1 MNTTIYLIRH
11 STRLSNQ
18 RIEEYKSNDS
28 QTIKREKI
36 VLSVNGE
43 KRAEILAN
51 EAEFQN
57 INKIYAS
64 NCVRTLQ
71 TAKYMMEKQNLNI
84 SLDSRFDERV
94 LGQTNEDTVPN
105 WFSEQFMNPNYKT
118 IGGESQKEVRT
129 RMLEGLLDV
138 LASNRGKRVAI
149 FSHGIAISFLLQ
161 EWCKIT
167 NVTKNKEI
175 TLEFNNKIIYNKRL
189 NSPEVFKLIFDKNNK
204 PLSIEYIPFDDLEYE
219 DFNLYEK

>member
-51 EAEFQN
+51 EAELQN

-94 LGQTNEDTVPN
+94 LGQANEDTIPN

-161 EWCKIT
+161 E
-167 NVTKNKEI
+167 
-175 TLEFNNKIIYNKRL
+175 FNNKIIYNKRL